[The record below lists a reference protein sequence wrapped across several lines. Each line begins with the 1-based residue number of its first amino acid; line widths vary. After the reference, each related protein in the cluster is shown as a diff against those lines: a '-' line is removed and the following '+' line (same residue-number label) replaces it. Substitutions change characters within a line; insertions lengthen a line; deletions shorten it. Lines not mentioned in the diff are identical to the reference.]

1 LEFLID
7 TGSSNMAIAGPK
19 CQDEMDHKCEIE
31 TYYYPEKSSTSVDQH
46 IPIETEYGKG
56 AWSGDIYRDVVAFPG
71 DGPRTTAEFA
81 VISHEKDFFLRNSIN
96 EGILGLAYKTLA
108 TDDVQVVIVK

>member
-71 DGPRTTAEFA
+71 DGKLRA
-81 VISHEKDFFLRNSIN
+81 VYF
-96 EGILGLAYKTLA
+96 
-108 TDDVQVVIVK
+108 VIMK